1 MTLDEPNVATRV
13 LCPSRVVERATTQRQ
28 KMLKRIVFATA
39 AIALAATAVAAAD
52 EHHDDKTVV
61 NKTVVDKTVVRPGAV
76 HGWAAK
82 SDFRDGGRV
91 AQSDWQR
98 GRVIDYRANHLRAP
112 PPGYEWREVN
122 GQYVLA
128 AVATGLIASIIMN
141 SQ

>member
-1 MTLDEPNVATRV
+1 MF
-13 LCPSRVVERATTQRQ
+13 
-28 KMLKRIVFATA
+28 KRILAATA

-52 EHHDDKTVV
+52 DHHDDKTVV
-61 NKTVVDKTVVRPGAV
+61 NKTVVNKTVVRPAG
-76 HGWAAK
+76 HNWAAK
-82 SDFRDGGRV
+82 SDFRQGGRV

-98 GRVIDYRANHLRAP
+98 GRVIDYRTNHLRAP